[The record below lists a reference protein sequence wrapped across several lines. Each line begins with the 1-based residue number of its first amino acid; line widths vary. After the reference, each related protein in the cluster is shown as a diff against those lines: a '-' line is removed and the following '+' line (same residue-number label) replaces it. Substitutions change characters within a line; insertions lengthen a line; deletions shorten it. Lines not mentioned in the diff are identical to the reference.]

1 MPVSFLDLAPAPP
14 SETVTVHT
22 QSGLVDLE
30 LSGVRIA
37 VLQDLARKYPSFAR
51 LVEGGG
57 GSVIEAT
64 DAMPALIA
72 ASLGHPGEA
81 AWESKVAEFSAADV
95 MVMALAAVRLTFPP
109 ARPVPLEEA
118 EVVPNGADLA
128 AQPRLVTSPLRLS
141 S

>member
-14 SETVTVHT
+14 RETVTVHT
-22 QSGLVDLE
+22 QSGPVDLD

-37 VLQDLARKYPSFAR
+37 VLHDLARKYPSFAR
-51 LVEGGG
+51 LIEGGS
-57 GSVIEAT
+57 GSIIDAT

-72 ASLGHPGEA
+72 ASLGHPGET

-95 MVMALAAVRLTFPP
+95 MAMALAAVRLTFPQ
-109 ARPVPLEEA
+109 ASAVPLEELPP
-118 EVVPNGADLA
+118 VPNGAEIA
-128 AQPRLVTSPLRLS
+128 APRLVTSPLRLS